1 MFVAFITAA
10 TFLIFF
16 LFKYN
21 YTKCLWAYM
30 GFSGLLIF
38 GVLGAAIGP
47 PLCAAVDCSA

>member
-38 GVLGAAIGP
+38 GVLGAAVGY
-47 PLCAAVDCSA
+47 